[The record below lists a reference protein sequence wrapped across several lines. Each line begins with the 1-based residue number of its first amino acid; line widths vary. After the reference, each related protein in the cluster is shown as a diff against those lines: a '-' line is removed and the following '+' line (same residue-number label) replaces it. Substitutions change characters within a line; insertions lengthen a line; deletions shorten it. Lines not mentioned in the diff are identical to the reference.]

1 MMFLRRFFL
10 TIWLC
15 TALIF
20 ASAHMAQALNLVN
33 DGQGAYYAADNHDYL
48 LINTSSMGPISMWY
62 MLNLASC
69 EKGTYDGR
77 EAVYGDVYMIT
88 SDSSDSTGGVR
99 VRFVF
104 FSNGVSHAPGGTY
117 QTISG
122 SNAYRA
128 AKVIFDRA
136 NGNGSSGGDSNSSS
150 PTSNRLL
157 SDDEI
162 AIGGISP
169 FTATPEY
176 VRSIYGEPDK
186 LSKGRDPSGN
196 YYEKWLYGDSFEI
209 WFSGENK
216 LGVDVVKITSAN
228 GLATPAGIKVG
239 SRVSEVQDKYGNPYF
254 PYRGP
259 SGSYRYRGRL
269 DCDLVFAISN
279 GVVVSIGAGWNK

>member
-1 MMFLRRFFL
+1 MLLRKSFL

-15 TALIF
+15 TVMFF
-20 ASAHMAQALNLVN
+20 ASTNMAHALNLVS

-136 NGNGSSGGDSNSSS
+136 NGKGSSGGSSS
-150 PTSNRLL
+150 SSSDRKKNALN
-157 SDDEI
+157 DDEI
-162 AIGGISP
+162 AIGGVSP
-169 FTATPEY
+169 GASVEY
-176 VRSIYGEPDK
+176 VKGIYGAPDSASESITK
-186 LSKGRDPSGN
+186 SG
-196 YYEKWLYGDSFEI
+196 ETWEIWKYGDSFELR
-209 WFSGENK
+209 WYKGEK
-216 LGVDVVKITSAN
+216 EPWLFILSSTAAN
-228 GLATPAGIKVG
+228 GLATPKGIKVG
-239 SRVSEVQDKYGNPYF
+239 SRASEVLEKYGEPFTKN
-254 PYRGP
+254 
-259 SGSYRYRGRL
+259 STRL
-269 DCDLVFAISN
+269 WYKGKNDCDFIFDISN
-279 GVVVSIGAGWNK
+279 GVVTRIAAGWSY

>member
-1 MMFLRRFFL
+1 
-10 TIWLC
+10 
-15 TALIF
+15 
-20 ASAHMAQALNLVN
+20 MAQALNLVN

-117 QTISG
+117 QMISG

-136 NGNGSSGGDSNSSS
+136 NGNSSSSGSSKSSS
-150 PTSNRLL
+150 STSKRLL
-157 SDDEI
+157 PDDEI

-169 FTATPEY
+169 FSSTTEY
-176 VRSIYGEPDK
+176 VRSIYGEPGKKSEWTDED
-186 LSKGRDPSGN
+186 GGFN
-196 YYEKWLYGDSFEI
+196 EKWTYGDSFEI
-209 WFSGENK
+209 WFFGKNKNK
-216 LGVDVVKITSAN
+216 LSVQLIRTNAAN

-239 SRVSEVQDKYGNPYF
+239 SRASEVLEKYGEPFIKQAYQ
-254 PYRGP
+254 YHYKGT
-259 SGSYRYRGRL
+259 Y
-269 DCDLVFAISN
+269 DCDLVFGIEN
-279 GVVVSIGAGWNK
+279 GVVNHIGAGWSY

>member
-1 MMFLRRFFL
+1 MF
-10 TIWLC
+10 
-15 TALIF
+15 F
-20 ASAHMAQALNLVN
+20 ASTNMAHALNLVS

-48 LINTSSMGPISMWY
+48 LINTSSMGPISMCY

-117 QTISG
+117 QMISG

-136 NGNGSSGGDSNSSS
+136 NGNSSSGGSSS
-150 PTSNRLL
+150 SSSSGKKGMLTG
-157 SDDEI
+157 DEI
-162 AIGGISP
+162 AIGGVSP
-169 FTATPEY
+169 GASKEY
-176 VRSIYGEPDK
+176 VRSIYGEPGK
-186 LSKGRDPSGN
+186 LSKWVNDYGSN
-196 YYEKWLYGDSFEI
+196 CEEWVYGDSFEV
-209 WFSGENK
+209 WFTKDEVT
-216 LGVDVVKITSAN
+216 LLRTTAPN

-239 SRVSEVQDKYGNPYF
+239 SRASEVLEKYGEPLSRQSTQYW
-254 PYRGP
+254 YKGP
-259 SGSYRYRGRL
+259 RDY
-269 DCDLVFAISN
+269 DFVFVIKD
-279 GVVVSIGAGWNK
+279 GVVSYIGAGWSD

>member
-1 MMFLRRFFL
+1 MFLRRFFL

-136 NGNGSSGGDSNSSS
+136 NGNSSSGGSGSSS
-150 PTSNRLL
+150 SSGKKGMLAG
-157 SDDEI
+157 DEI
-162 AIGGISP
+162 AIGGVSP
-169 FTATPEY
+169 GASKEY
-176 VRSIYGEPDK
+176 VRSIYGEPGK
-186 LSKGRDPSGN
+186 LSKWVNDYGSN
-196 YYEKWLYGDSFEI
+196 CEKWVYGDSFEV
-209 WFSGENK
+209 WFTKDEVT
-216 LGVDVVKITSAN
+216 LLRTTAPN

-239 SRVSEVQDKYGNPYF
+239 SRASEVLEKYGEPLSRQSTQYW
-254 PYRGP
+254 YKGP
-259 SGSYRYRGRL
+259 RDY
-269 DCDLVFAISN
+269 DFVFVIKD
-279 GVVVSIGAGWNK
+279 GVVSYIGAGWSD

>member
-1 MMFLRRFFL
+1 MFPRKLFL
-10 TIWLC
+10 TLWLC
-15 TALIF
+15 MMMLF

-136 NGNGSSGGDSNSSS
+136 DGKSNNTGSAKQGNK
-150 PTSNRLL
+150 LA
-157 SDDEI
+157 DDEI

-169 FTATPEY
+169 GATQEY
-176 VRSIYGEPDK
+176 VRNIYGEPNK
-186 LSKGRDPSGN
+186 ASRSKDHDGDTWES
-196 YYEKWLYGDSFEI
+196 WVYGDSFKLT
-209 WFSGENK
+209 WFVGPKGTYLHMMQST
-216 LGVDVVKITSAN
+216 DAN
-228 GLATPAGIKVG
+228 GLATPRGIKVG
-239 SRVSEVQDKYGNPYF
+239 SRALEVLEKYGEPF
-254 PYRGP
+254 IKQ
-259 SGSYRYRGRL
+259 SGQYWYKGDN
-269 DCDLVFAISN
+269 DCDLVFGIEN
-279 GVVVSIGAGWNK
+279 GIVNRIAAGWSY